1 MDLILFWIGTRIESV
16 LLLPSTGSTIK
27 SRRIGG
33 AACSCACSCVVAG
46 GGASQCKHCAEQ
58 EQREAAANFVVTAEA
73 ILKKAEAGEKL
84 SNKVQHGAEGSLL
97 LDGGRVWNCSDR
109 KSMEK

>member
-33 AACSCACSCVVAG
+33 AACSCVVAG

>member
-33 AACSCACSCVVAG
+33 AACSCVIAG
-46 GGASQCKHCAEQ
+46 GVQVSASIVQSKDNGKLQ
-58 EQREAAANFVVTAEA
+58 L
-73 ILKKAEAGEKL
+73 IL
-84 SNKVQHGAEGSLL
+84 
-97 LDGGRVWNCSDR
+97 
-109 KSMEK
+109 

>member
-1 MDLILFWIGTRIESV
+1 MRNCW
-16 LLLPSTGSTIK
+16 
-27 SRRIGG
+27 
-33 AACSCACSCVVAG
+33 

-58 EQREAAANFVVTAEA
+58 GQREAAANFVVTAEA

-97 LDGGRVWNCSDR
+97 LDGGRVWNCSHR